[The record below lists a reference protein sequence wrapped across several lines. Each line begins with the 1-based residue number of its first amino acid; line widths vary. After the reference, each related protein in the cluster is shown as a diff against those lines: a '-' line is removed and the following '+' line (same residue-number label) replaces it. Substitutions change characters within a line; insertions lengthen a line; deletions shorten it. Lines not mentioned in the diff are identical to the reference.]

1 MRVLSNINET
11 LRVAYKWLAQN
22 RYTEKEIQ
30 QRLELAVGSNNPDN
44 NKLVYETMK
53 SLKNENLLHDEW
65 LAEKTARRYSHLSN
79 SMIFKKLMAKGL
91 SPQLASETISKLIP
105 ENIRAKRLAE
115 QKWYDLAFE
124 EMEVRKGIV
133 KRYLESRGFSSV
145 LLAETLAS
153 IIH

>member
-1 MRVLSNINET
+1 MRVLNNINET
-11 LRVAYKWLAQN
+11 LRAAYIWLAQCQ
-22 RYTEKEIQ
+22 YTENEIR
-30 QRLELAVGSNNPDN
+30 QRLELAVGNNPDN

-53 SLKNENLLHDEW
+53 SLKKENLLHDEW
-65 LAEKTARRYSHLSN
+65 LAEKIARRYSHLSN

-133 KRYLESRGFSSV
+133 KRYLESRGFSPI
-145 LLAETLAS
+145 LLAEALSS